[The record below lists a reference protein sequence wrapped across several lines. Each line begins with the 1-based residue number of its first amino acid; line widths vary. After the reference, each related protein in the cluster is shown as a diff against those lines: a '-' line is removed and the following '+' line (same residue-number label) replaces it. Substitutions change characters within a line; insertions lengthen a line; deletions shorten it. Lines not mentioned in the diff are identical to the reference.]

1 MTRMFEDAYLASLME
16 RIDIVDIIGKRVQLK
31 KSGKDFSALC
41 PFHSEKSP
49 SFTVSP
55 TKQFYHCF
63 GCGAHGDAISFLCD
77 HGGYGFVDAVK
88 ALAHEAGVAVPEPRP
103 VSAEDQVRQRR
114 RHDVT
119 QVLAMAANYFE
130 SQLSVDAAA
139 REYIKGRG
147 LTAETVKRFG
157 IGYAGGGQRSALKGV
172 STDLL
177 GRAGLISVDE
187 ETGEVRDRFVKRIM
201 FPIRNADG
209 VVIGFGGRVLG
220 RGKPKYVNSPET
232 EVFHKGDELF
242 GFDLARAAIRRD
254 RTGVV
259 VEGYMDVA
267 MLHQHGDA
275 RVVAA
280 LGTSLTQGHVTRLFQ
295 ACDRAV
301 FCFDGDA
308 AGVRAA
314 DRAAGVVLGQLKDGK
329 RADFVALPAE
339 HDPDSYVRAFGI
351 DAWRKFLIDEAVP
364 LSEKLVQLITRSGDV
379 SIAEDR
385 AAMARD
391 AIETV
396 RAVGA
401 APAFRAALHARLQEV
416 LGMHLRV
423 PGDSVPAWKSH
434 GTHGQAESCEAITID
449 PTHHRVAL
457 LLAMDRQ
464 WAAHLPAELG
474 DDVVRALVEWFSDE
488 SNLSDRE
495 APNLARVKSAYVR
508 AVLVGALKSEAER
521 TAMLGAPK
529 AKSDAEAVMDAL
541 RASVESK
548 ARMAAIGNL
557 FGVTA

>member
-1 MTRMFEDAYLASLME
+1 MFEDAFIKSLID
-16 RIDIVDIIGKRVQLK
+16 RTDIVDVIGKRVQLK

-63 GCGAHGDAISFLCD
+63 GCGAHGNAITFLRD
-77 HGGYGFVDAVK
+77 YSGYGFVDAVK
-88 ALAHEAGVAVPEPRP
+88 SLAGDAGMAIPEPRP
-103 VSAEDQVRQRR
+103 ISAEDLAREQRR
-114 RHDVT
+114 FDVM
-119 QVLAMAANYFE
+119 QVLAIAASDFE
-130 SQLSVDAAA
+130 SQLSADAVA
-139 REYIKGRG
+139 REYVNGRG
-147 LTAETVKRFG
+147 LTDETVKKFG
-157 IGYAGGGQRSALKGV
+157 IGYAGGGLRSALSGV

-177 GRAGLISVDE
+177 DRAGLVSVDE
-187 ETGEVRDRFVKRIM
+187 ETGEVRERFARRIM

-242 GFDLARAAIRRD
+242 GLDLARATIRRD
-254 RTGVV
+254 RVGVV
-259 VEGYMDVA
+259 VEGYVDVA
-267 MLHQHGDA
+267 MLHQHADA

-295 ACDRAV
+295 VCDRAV

-308 AGVRAA
+308 AGLRAA
-314 DRAAGVVLGQLKDGK
+314 DRAAGIVLGQIKDGK
-329 RADFVALPAE
+329 RADFVALPPE
-339 HDPDSYVRAFGI
+339 HDPDTYVRAFGI
-351 DAWRKFLIDEAVP
+351 DAWRKLLVDSAVP
-364 LSEKLVQLITRSGDV
+364 LSEKIVQLIMRSGNV
-379 SIAEDR
+379 AVAEDR

-396 RAVGA
+396 RAIGA
-401 APAFRAALHARLQEV
+401 APAFRAALHGRLQEA

-423 PGDSVPAWKSH
+423 PGTVTPAR
-434 GTHGQAESCEAITID
+434 QAKGPADRGESFIVD

-457 LLAMDRQ
+457 LLAIDRQ
-464 WAAHLPAELG
+464 WAKRIPEELV
-474 DDVVRALVEWFSDE
+474 DDVVRTLMNWFADP
-488 SNLSDRE
+488 SNLADRD
-495 APNLARVKSAYVR
+495 APNFASVQSPYIR
-508 AVLVGALKSEAER
+508 AVLAGALKSESDR
-521 TAMLGAPK
+521 TAMLGMETTK
-529 AKSDAEAVMDAL
+529 DAAEVMLEAL
-541 RASVESK
+541 RATVESK

>member
-1 MTRMFEDAYLASLME
+1 MTRMFEDAFLKSLMD
-16 RIDIVDIIGKRVQLK
+16 RTDIVDVIGKRLQLK

-63 GCGAHGDAISFLCD
+63 GCGAHGNAISFLCD
-77 HGGYGFVDAVK
+77 YGGYGFVDAVK
-88 ALAHEAGVAVPEPRP
+88 ALAGEAGLAIPESRPITPEDVARE
-103 VSAEDQVRQRR
+103 RR
-114 RHDVT
+114 RYDVT
-119 QVLAMAANYFE
+119 QVLAMAANDFE
-130 SQLSVDAAA
+130 SQLLVDAVAC
-139 REYIKGRG
+139 EYIKGRG

-157 IGYAGGGQRSALKGV
+157 IGYAGGGLRSKLKGV

-177 GRAGLISVDE
+177 SRAGLISVDE
-187 ETGEVRDRFVKRIM
+187 ATGEVRERFAKRIM
-201 FPIRNADG
+201 FPIRSADG

-220 RGKPKYVNSPET
+220 HGKPKYVNSPET
-232 EVFHKGDELF
+232 EVFHKGEELF

-254 RTGVV
+254 RIGIV

-308 AGVRAA
+308 AGLRAA
-314 DRAAGVVLGQLKDGK
+314 DRAAGVVLGQIKDGK

-351 DAWRKFLIDEAVP
+351 DAWRQFLIDEAVP
-364 LSEKLVQLITRSGDV
+364 LSEKLVQLVTRSGDV

-385 AAMARD
+385 AEMARD

-423 PGDSVPAWKSH
+423 PGSSVPARQTRGSH
-434 GTHGQAESCEAITID
+434 GKADASEAVIID

-464 WAAHLPAELG
+464 WVKCLPAELG
-474 DDVVRALVEWFSDE
+474 DDVVRALVEWFSDA
-488 SNLSDRE
+488 SNLSNRE
-495 APNLARVKSAYVR
+495 APNLARVQSAYVR
-508 AVLVGALKSEAER
+508 AVIVGALKSECER
-521 TAMLGAPK
+521 TAMLGVTK
-529 AKSDAEAVMDAL
+529 TKGDAEAIMEAL
-541 RASVESK
+541 RATVESK
-548 ARMAAIGNL
+548 ARMAAIGYL
-557 FGVTA
+557 FGMTA

>member
-1 MTRMFEDAYLASLME
+1 MTRLFEDAYIKNL
-16 RIDIVDIIGKRVQLK
+16 IDHTDIVDVIGKRLQLK
-31 KSGKDFSALC
+31 KTGKEFSALC
-41 PFHSEKSP
+41 PFHAEKSP

-77 HGGYGFVDAVK
+77 YGGYGFVDAVK
-88 ALAHEAGVAVPEPRP
+88 ALAGEAGLAIPEPRP
-103 VSAEDQVRQRR
+103 VTTEDLARERR

-119 QVLAMAANYFE
+119 QVLTMAAADFE
-130 SQLSVDAAA
+130 SQLSTDATA
-139 REYIKGRG
+139 REYVKGRG

-157 IGYAGGGQRSALKGV
+157 IGYARGGRSNALKGV
-172 STDLL
+172 SSELL
-177 GRAGLISVDE
+177 RRAGLISLDE
-187 ETGEVRDRFVKRIM
+187 DTGEVRERFARRIM
-201 FPIRNADG
+201 FPIRSADG

-242 GFDLARAAIRRD
+242 GFDLARTAIRRD
-254 RTGVV
+254 RIGVV

-308 AGVRAA
+308 AGLRAA
-314 DRAAGVVLGQLKDGK
+314 DRAAGVVLGQIKDGK
-329 RADFVALPAE
+329 RADFVSLPAE

-351 DAWRKFLIDEAVP
+351 DAWRRFLIDAAVP
-364 LSEKLVQLITRSGDV
+364 LSEKLVQLVTRSGDV

-401 APAFRAALHARLQEV
+401 APAFRTALHARLQEV

-423 PGDSVPAWKSH
+423 PGVGVPAH
-434 GTHGQAESCEAITID
+434 QARRPHGQAEACEAFTID
-449 PTHHRVAL
+449 PTHHRVAS
-457 LLAMDRQ
+457 LLAMDHQ
-464 WAAHLPAELG
+464 WAKRLPAELG
-474 DDVVRALVEWFSDE
+474 DDVVRTLIDWFSDP
-488 SNLSDRE
+488 SNYSDRD
-495 APNLARVKSAYVR
+495 APNLGGVRSAYVQS
-508 AVLVGALKSEAER
+508 VLVGALRSVAER
-521 TAMLGAPK
+521 TAMLGATK
-529 AKSDAEAVMDAL
+529 AKDDAEAIMEAL
-541 RASVESK
+541 RATVESK